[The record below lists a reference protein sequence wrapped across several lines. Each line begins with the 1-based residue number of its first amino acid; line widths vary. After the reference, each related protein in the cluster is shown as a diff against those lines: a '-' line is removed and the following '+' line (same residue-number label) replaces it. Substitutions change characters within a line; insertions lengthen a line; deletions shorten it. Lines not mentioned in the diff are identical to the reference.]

1 MQGSHRT
8 AVAFAA
14 GRIAF
19 GFGLLAAPHKV
30 ASGWLAADA
39 QRPPTQVAVRGLGAR
54 DVALATGVVLA
65 ARDGAALRPWL
76 IGCLACDL
84 ADIASTLVAGSALP
98 ARARW
103 GTVALA
109 GSAVIA
115 GAALT
120 ARVER

>member
-8 AVAFAA
+8 AIAFAI

-19 GFGLLAAPHKV
+19 GVGLLAAPQRV
-30 ASGWLAADA
+30 AKGWLAADA
-39 QRPPTQVAVRGLGAR
+39 ERPPTQVAVRGLGAR
-54 DVALATGVVLA
+54 DVALAAGVVVA
-65 ARDGAALRPWL
+65 ARERAALRPWL
-76 IGCLACDL
+76 VGCLVCDL
-84 ADIASTLVAGSALP
+84 ADIASTLAAGSALP

-109 GSAVIA
+109 GSAAIA

-120 ARVER
+120 VRVEQ